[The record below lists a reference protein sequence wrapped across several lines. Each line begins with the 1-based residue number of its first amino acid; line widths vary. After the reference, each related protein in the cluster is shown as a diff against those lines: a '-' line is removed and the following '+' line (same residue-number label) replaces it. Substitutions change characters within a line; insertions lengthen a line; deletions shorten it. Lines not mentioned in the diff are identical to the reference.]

1 MRHSDDLEG
10 MAVQRE
16 RPADDVPSSAV
27 FPLPEVVA
35 EDGRPG
41 EEVGAARLRICSQR
55 GFVKLVVPSPIDR
68 RTISPGFRTGR
79 ERRSTASMRLKMPV
93 LAPMP
98 SASDAT
104 ATTVKPR

>member
-1 MRHSDDLEG
+1 

-41 EEVGAARLRICSQR
+41 EEVLSVADLLPE